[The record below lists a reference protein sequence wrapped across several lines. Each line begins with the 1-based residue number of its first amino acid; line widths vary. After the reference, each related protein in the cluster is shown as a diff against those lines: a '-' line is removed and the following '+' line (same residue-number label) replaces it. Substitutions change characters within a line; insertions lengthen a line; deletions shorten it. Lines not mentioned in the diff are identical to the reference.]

1 MATSTI
7 LRVKR
12 RLEDNPQDAL
22 VLMCKRMKTDAEE
35 VSPSLFVFRGTVD
48 NQETANVKDIVPKT
62 DVKLKSTHNVS
73 EIIDKLRKERKA
85 VSSEN
90 RYEVVN
96 CHRGLKEASDEFDL
110 VDLERKGQKED
121 EQYAYDLYTAAKQ
134 DFDISMLDNLV
145 SIEHYETDLIFG
157 TYRDNGEQ
165 SSDDADDDDDSNDEN
180 NWRND
185 YPDEENEDSSI
196 DEEDMV
202 RAVERCGIESDLSSD
217 AGEDRIYDGPPD
229 INNEDVL
236 RYGAAYAAYKTR
248 VLAGAAKEPGK
259 EFAYCREIDDVDA
272 SQGYKDDS
280 DDGFY
285 YGQEEDSKQFREQYS
300 SDEPD

>member
-12 RLEDNPQDAL
+12 HLEDNPQDAL
-22 VLMCKRMKTDAEE
+22 VLMCKRMKTDVEE

-62 DVKLKSTHNVS
+62 DAKLKSTHNVTD
-73 EIIDKLRKERKA
+73 IIDKLRKERKVA
-85 VSSEN
+85 SSGN

-110 VDLERKGQKED
+110 VDLERKDQKED

-185 YPDEENEDSSI
+185 YPDEEEDSI

-217 AGEDRIYDGPPD
+217 AGEDHIYDGPAD
-229 INNEDVL
+229 INNEDAL
-236 RYGAAYAAYKTR
+236 RYGAAYAAYKAR
-248 VLAGAAKEPGK
+248 VLAGGKGTGK

-272 SQGYKDDS
+272 KGYKDDS

-285 YGQEEDSKQFREQYS
+285 YGQEEDTQQFREQYS